1 MLNELFQVQAGTVLL
16 ITACIVAA
24 MTLFYVEVM
33 ALNECKNHQLLVG
46 CFDRDLCISVVPTTK
61 GGLPH

>member
-1 MLNELFQVQAGTVLL
+1 MLIELFQIQVGTVLL

-33 ALNECKNHQLLVG
+33 ALNEYKNH
-46 CFDRDLCISVVPTTK
+46 
-61 GGLPH
+61 